1 MNEFLTKPLNIEKIT
16 KIMVDLGLIDIS
28 ENDN

>member
-28 ENDN
+28 ENDI